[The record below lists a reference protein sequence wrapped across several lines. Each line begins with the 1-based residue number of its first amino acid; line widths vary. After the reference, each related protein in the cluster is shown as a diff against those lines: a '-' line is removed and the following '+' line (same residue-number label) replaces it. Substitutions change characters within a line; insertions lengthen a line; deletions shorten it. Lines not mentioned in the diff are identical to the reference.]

1 MEGTHQRLEEVYVSM
16 MSMNLLDRCA
26 RCSIR
31 LSVALNTVVPAQG
44 RYTSR
49 SLCNYCWDELR
60 DREAGAFAFSAP

>member
-1 MEGTHQRLEEVYVSM
+1 M